1 MANKDESGFT
11 LIEVLLSLAIL
22 AIGLLALGLMQAHF
36 VEGNSRSRQLV
47 HATDIAES
55 KIEELTNISHYD
67 PTDNDSPLETGKEHR
82 EQVYGYPLAYEV
94 VWEVEEED
102 DHLAFDIT
110 VEWEAGGIDRNVSFH
125 WRKGI

>member
-1 MANKDESGFT
+1 MVHKDESGFT
-11 LIEVLLSLAIL
+11 LIEVLLSMAIL

-36 VEGNSRSRQLV
+36 AEGNARSRQFV
-47 HATDIAES
+47 HATDIAAG
-55 KIEELTNISHYD
+55 KIEELANMAHDDVASD
-67 PTDNDSPLETGKEHR
+67 E
-82 EQVYGYPLAYEV
+82 EQVHDYPLDYKV

-102 DHLAFDIT
+102 DHLAIDIT